1 MGSLEFPVIDMIA
14 TGKNILSLRR
24 EKGFTVR
31 DLQEYFGFEEPQAI
45 YRWQYGK
52 TLPSV
57 DNLYALSA
65 ILGVP
70 MEEILVPVSSAP
82 YENKQPHQEKPDA
95 AIFISS
101 IHGRAIPFVSVIV
114 RKGIYSAGANIPFS
128 AFSRSAIA
136 AP

>member
-1 MGSLEFPVIDMIA
+1 MGALDFPVIDMIA

-31 DLQEYFGFEEPQAI
+31 DLQEFFGFEEPQAI

-65 ILGVP
+65 ILGVT
-70 MEEILVPVSSAP
+70 MEEILVPVSRASQ
-82 YENKQPHQEKPDA
+82 ENNQPHQEKPDA
-95 AIFISS
+95 AFFIGL
-101 IHGRAIPFVSVIV
+101 IHVSVIHV
-114 RKGIYSAGANIPFS
+114 ASVILRKGIYSADDDS
-128 AFSRSAIA
+128 HL
-136 AP
+136 